1 MTRVAVSGAAGR
13 MGRLVAEAV
22 ASADGLEFV
31 AAYDPPGAGRQVAGI
46 TVSAEPEVVAGA
58 EVVVEFSNPSVV
70 LANVARWRRLGLHA
84 VVGTSGFDEAR
95 LAVLRRKWGSGPPN
109 CLVVPNFSV
118 GAVLLVHFAAA
129 AAPHFAAAEVVEAH
143 HDRKADAPSG
153 TALAAAA
160 AMTRAG
166 GRQDREVVA
175 REGVPGV
182 RGGRVEGV
190 PVHSLRLPGVIGFHE
205 VIFGTAGETLTIRHD
220 ITDRAS
226 FLPGVL
232 LGIRRVGSLPDPVTV
247 GLEGLLGLPPPTQ

>member
-22 ASADGLEFV
+22 AAAPDLELV
-31 AAYDPPGAGRQVAGI
+31 AVYDPPGAGRQVAGLA
-46 TVSAEPEVVAGA
+46 VSADPEGVAGA
-58 EVVVEFSNPSVV
+58 EVVVEFTSPSVV
-70 LANVARWRRLGLHA
+70 LGNVARWRRLGLHA

-109 CLVVPNFSV
+109 CLVVPNFSI
-118 GAVLLVHFAAA
+118 GAVLLLHFAAA
-129 AAPHFAAAEVVEAH
+129 AAPHFAAAEVIEAH

-160 AMTRAG
+160 GMTRAG
-166 GRQDREVVA
+166 GRQEREVVSH
-175 REGVPGV
+175 ETVPGV
-182 RGGRVEGV
+182 RGGEVAGV
-190 PVHSLRLPGVIGFHE
+190 PVHSLRLPGVVGFHE

-220 ITDRAS
+220 TADRAS

-247 GLEGLLGLPPPTQ
+247 GLEGLLGL